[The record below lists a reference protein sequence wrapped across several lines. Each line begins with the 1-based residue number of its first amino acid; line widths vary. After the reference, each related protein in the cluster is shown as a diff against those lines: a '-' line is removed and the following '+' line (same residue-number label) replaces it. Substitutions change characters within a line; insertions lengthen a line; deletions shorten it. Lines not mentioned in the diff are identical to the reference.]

1 MISSENFYIFKKLL
15 VVILKELNEDTE
27 DPKHQKEIQNAIE
40 TLDKL

>member
-27 DPKHQKEIQNAIE
+27 DTKHQKEIQDAIE
-40 TLDKL
+40 TLENL

>member
-27 DPKHQKEIQNAIE
+27 DPKRQKEIQDAIE
-40 TLDKL
+40 TLDEL

>member
-27 DPKHQKEIQNAIE
+27 DLKHQKEIQDAIE